1 VIGGVP
7 SLQKA
12 GLDPV
17 GEIVWL
23 APAEPD
29 PVHSHKQGEYEMGD
43 RKKSTFQRLANGL
56 LNRKQRRELERKLS
70 AEDPGLEIVNRNVA
84 GIDVGNESHF
94 VAVPPGRDAQP
105 VQEFGSWMA
114 DLERMAEWLKA
125 CRIEKV
131 VMQSTGVYW
140 IALFDVLEARGF
152 KICLA
157 NARHTK
163 NLPGRKSDV
172 QESQWLLKLHTYGLL
187 RDSFRP
193 PDEIRAL
200 RSLWRLRDR
209 HVKEAARA
217 VQHMQKSM
225 ITMNVQLSNAISD
238 ISGVTGPAIIRAI
251 LAGERDSGKLAKL
264 RDWRVK
270 ATEEEVARSLEGN
283 WREDMLFELKQAVE
297 AYDFYQKQIAA
308 CDQRLQEL
316 MAGLPTRE
324 VETAA
329 PAIEAAKPVRKKRA
343 HGKQKNAPRFDLHA
357 ELERVCGVDLTGIDG
372 IDVMTAQTIVAELG
386 TDFTRWKDEAHFA
399 SWLGLSPSRD
409 VSGGKIVR
417 QGTLKKVKNRVAT
430 ALRTAA
436 NTLLHSDSYLGARF
450 RSLQTRRGAPKAIK
464 AMARY
469 LACLIYR
476 MFIRGQA
483 WVDRGAREFENR
495 RAQHE
500 LSALQRKA
508 AAQGFK
514 LVSINALT

>member
-1 VIGGVP
+1 MV
-7 SLQKA
+7 
-12 GLDPV
+12 
-17 GEIVWL
+17 
-23 APAEPD
+23 
-29 PVHSHKQGEYEMGD
+29 D
-43 RKKSTFQRLANGL
+43 RKKSTFQRLRDGR

-94 VAVPPGRDAQP
+94 VAVPPGRDGQP
-105 VQEFGSWMA
+105 VQEFGSWTA
-114 DLERMAEWLKA
+114 DLERMADWLKA
-125 CRIEKV
+125 CGIQTV

-152 KICLA
+152 QICLA

-238 ISGVTGPAIIRAI
+238 VSGVTGQAIIRAI
-251 LAGERDSGKLAKL
+251 LAGERNPGTLAKL
-264 RDWRVK
+264 RDRRIK

-297 AYDFYQKQIAA
+297 AYDFYQNQLGE
-308 CDQRLQEL
+308 CDQRLHEL

-329 PAIEAAKPVRKKRA
+329 PATEAAAKPVPKKKSR
-343 HGKQKNAPRFDLHA
+343 GKQKNVPRFDLQA
-357 ELERVCGVDLTGIDG
+357 ELARVCGVDLTSIDG

-409 VSGGKIVR
+409 VSGGKVLK

-436 NTLLHSDSYLGARF
+436 NTLRNSDSYLGARF
-450 RSLQTRRGAPKAIK
+450 RSIQTRRGAPKAIK

-469 LACLIYR
+469 LACLIHR
-476 MFIRGQA
+476 MFIHGQA
-483 WVDRGAREFENR
+483 WVDQGAREFENR
-495 RAQHE
+495 RAQRE
-500 LSALQRKA
+500 FSALQRKA
-508 AAQGFK
+508 AAQGFG
-514 LVSINALT
+514 LVRINALA

>member
-1 VIGGVP
+1 M
-7 SLQKA
+7 A
-12 GLDPV
+12 
-17 GEIVWL
+17 
-23 APAEPD
+23 
-29 PVHSHKQGEYEMGD
+29 D
-43 RKKSTFQRLANGL
+43 RKKSTFQRLTNGR

-105 VQEFGSWMA
+105 VQEFGSWTA
-114 DLERMAEWLKA
+114 DLERMADWLKA
-125 CRIEKV
+125 CGIETV

-140 IALFDVLEARGF
+140 IALYDVLEARDF

-187 RDSFRP
+187 RNSFRP

-209 HVKEAARA
+209 HVKDAARA

-225 ITMNVQLSNAISD
+225 VTMNIQLSNAISD
-238 ISGVTGPAIIRAI
+238 ITGVTGQAIIRAI
-251 LAGERDSGKLAKL
+251 LAGERNPEKLAKL
-264 RDWRVK
+264 RDRRIQ

-283 WREDMLFELKQAVE
+283 WREDMLFELRQAVE
-297 AYDFYQKQIAA
+297 AFDFIQKQMAG
-308 CDQRLQEL
+308 CDQRLQTLLAEL
-316 MAGLPTRE
+316 PARE
-324 VETAA
+324 VEA
-329 PAIEAAKPVRKKRA
+329 PGVATEAAGKPARKKRA
-343 HGKQKNAPRFDLHA
+343 DRKQKNAPRFDLHT
-357 ELERVCGVDLTGIDG
+357 ELVRVCGVDLTSIDG

-386 TDFTRWKDEAHFA
+386 TDFSRWQDEAHFA

-409 VSGGKIVR
+409 ISGGKVLK
-417 QGTLKKVKNRVAT
+417 QGTLKVKNRVAT

-450 RSLQTRRGAPKAIK
+450 RSLRVRRGAPKAIK

-469 LACLIYR
+469 LACLIHR
-476 MFIRGQA
+476 MFTRGQA
-483 WVDRGAREFENR
+483 WVDRGAQEFENR
-495 RAQHE
+495 RTQRE

-508 AAQGFK
+508 AAHGFK
-514 LVSINALT
+514 LVNLQVLA

>member
-1 VIGGVP
+1 MA
-7 SLQKA
+7 K
-12 GLDPV
+12 
-17 GEIVWL
+17 
-23 APAEPD
+23 
-29 PVHSHKQGEYEMGD
+29 
-43 RKKSTFQRLANGL
+43 RKKSTFERLLGGQM
-56 LNRKQRRELERKLS
+56 NRKQRRELERRLS

-105 VQEFGSWMA
+105 VQEFGSWTS
-114 DLERMAEWLKA
+114 DLERLADWLKA
-125 CRIEKV
+125 CGIETV

-140 IALFDVLEARGF
+140 IAVFDVLEARGF
-152 KICLA
+152 RMCLA

-187 RDSFRP
+187 RDSFCP

-238 ISGVTGPAIIRAI
+238 ISGVTGQAIVRAI
-251 LAGERDSGKLAKL
+251 LAGERNPEKLAKL
-264 RDWRVK
+264 RDWRIK
-270 ATEEEVARSLEGN
+270 ASEEEVARSLEGN
-283 WREDMLFELKQAVE
+283 WREDMLFELRQAVE
-297 AYDFYQKQIAA
+297 SYDFYQKQIAA

-324 VETAA
+324 VESAA
-329 PAIEAAKPVRKKRA
+329 PATETAAKPARKKKS
-343 HGKQKNAPRFDLHA
+343 HGKQKNAPGFDLHA
-357 ELERVCGVDLTGIDG
+357 ELKRVCGVDLTGIDG

-409 VSGGKIVR
+409 VSGGKLLK
-417 QGTLKKVKNRVAT
+417 QGTRKVKNRVAT

-436 NTLLHSDSYLGARF
+436 NTLLRSDSYLGARF
-450 RSLQTRRGAPKAIK
+450 RALQARRGAPKAIK

-469 LACLIYR
+469 LACLIHR
-476 MFIRGQA
+476 IFTRGQA

-495 RAQHE
+495 RAQRE
-500 LSALQRKA
+500 LAALQRKA

-514 LVSINALT
+514 LVSLDVPA